1 MSNSTKDRILNT
13 AIRLFNERGMAAVSL
28 REIAAEV
35 GISPGNLAYHFK
47 NQDALIEEAFHRMQ
61 AERDAILSGVQQI
74 PSFENI
80 NEQIPPLLDIAQ
92 RYRFLHLDTVHLFR
106 TYPEIAE
113 LQRSYFE
120 NSIAYVRAVIDHSV
134 GAGTF
139 RPEPRAGQYQRLAH
153 TVWMLMTFWLEQQA
167 VRGRKQL
174 DVESVRQ
181 TIWDLVLPNLT
192 EKGKKQIK
200 GVYARFP
207 VH

>member
-1 MSNSTKDRILNT
+1 MSSSTKDRILDT
-13 AIRLFNERGMAAVSL
+13 TIRLFNERGMAAVSL
-28 REIAAEV
+28 RDIATEV
-35 GISPGNLAYHFK
+35 GISPGNLAYHYK
-47 NQDALIEEAFHRMQ
+47 NQDVLIEEAFHRMQ

-80 NEQIPPLLDIAQ
+80 NQQISPLLEIAQ

-106 TYPEIAE
+106 TYPKIAE

-153 TVWMLMTFWLEQQA
+153 TVWMLMTFWLEQQV
-167 VRGRKQL
+167 VRGRKQV

-181 TIWDLVLPNLT
+181 TIWDLVLPHLT
-192 EKGKKQIK
+192 EKGRKQIK
-200 GVYARFP
+200 GVYSRSP
-207 VH
+207 VY